1 MQLWGTR
8 EQQLIFLNSLGGAR
22 PAHAGLLPAGH
33 TDHDG
38 LILAA
43 PSGTRSVS
51 WQGRGRGPSAH
62 PTTLTPVH
70 PGCGDG

>member
-1 MQLWGTR
+1 MQLWGAR

-43 PSGTRSVS
+43 PSGTRSVP
-51 WQGRGRGPSAH
+51 GNGEAAGP
-62 PTTLTPVH
+62 
-70 PGCGDG
+70 